1 VNELIQNT
9 EMYSIEAMNSNN
21 NKKDTLDGLL
31 SAVELSEVIN
41 QYLFTERTTHPNPK
55 SNLNPKERG
64 KKLKP

>member
-1 VNELIQNT
+1 
-9 EMYSIEAMNSNN
+9 MNSNN